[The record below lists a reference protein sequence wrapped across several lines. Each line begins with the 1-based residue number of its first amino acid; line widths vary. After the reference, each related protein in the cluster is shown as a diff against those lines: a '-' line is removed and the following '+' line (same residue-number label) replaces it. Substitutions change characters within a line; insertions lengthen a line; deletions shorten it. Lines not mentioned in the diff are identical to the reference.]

1 MVMKKCPECGY
12 SRLYQLADGRH
23 KCKRCGHR

>member
-1 MVMKKCPECGY
+1 MKKCPECGY

-23 KCKRCGHR
+23 KCKRCG